1 MYLEII
7 TPEKKIYSGEVDMV
21 NLPGTDGSFG
31 LLENHA
37 PIISTLKEGTIKI
50 LQKVGGK
57 NDFDAESGKLVH
69 STKNDKEL
77 TVEVKGGVIE
87 MNNNKII
94 VLAE

>member
-1 MYLEII
+1 M
-7 TPEKKIYSGEVDMV
+7 D
-21 NLPGTDGSFG
+21 FG

-37 PIISTLKEGTIKI
+37 PIISTLKQGPIKI

-57 NDFDAESGKLVH
+57 NDFNSETGQLIH

-77 TVEVKGGVIE
+77 TFEVKGGVVE
-87 MNNNKII
+87 MNNNKVI

>member
-1 MYLEII
+1 MHLEII
-7 TPEKKIYSGEVDMV
+7 TPEKKIYSGEVNSV

-37 PIISTLKEGTIKI
+37 PIISTLKEGDI
-50 LQKVGGK
+50 
-57 NDFDAESGKLVH
+57 KLV
-69 STKNDKEL
+69 DKSNSEK
-77 TVEVKGGVIE
+77 TFKVNGGVIE